1 MCIIECNFSFEAKTF
16 YLSAKDGYLEFRFK
30 ERRKGFVGYIFASI
44 QCSMW
49 LVDSVEAAIQAEV
62 KEEIAKT
69 FCEGDKA
76 TMVHMGGNKAGRFL
90 EVSVMV
96 EGGYKGVIW
105 LPEGRFGRGW
115 QCFAGELRHLLAAE
129 SKYMAE
135 HGVPSSAGRLLDA
148 PLSLVSSGGRSFVDV
163 LRSTT
168 GVEAK
173 AVDFKVCCL
182 RSLDLFP
189 VSSCFESES
198 DDLGL
203 RFAVDCSALESLP
216 TLLVAAAGSVRLRK
230 KKKGKISISGLLR
243 LLGQIQRKLD
253 RVHAGVALKPNRR
266 RKRVLFWA

>member
-1 MCIIECNFSFEAKTF
+1 M
-16 YLSAKDGYLEFRFK
+16 L
-30 ERRKGFVGYIFASI
+30 
-44 QCSMW
+44 W
-49 LVDSVEAAIQAEV
+49 
-62 KEEIAKT
+62 
-69 FCEGDKA
+69 EG
-76 TMVHMGGNKAGRFL
+76 
-90 EVSVMV
+90 
-96 EGGYKGVIW
+96 
-105 LPEGRFGRGW
+105 
-115 QCFAGELRHLLAAE
+115 LAAFCGRV
-129 SKYMAE
+129 SASVGGLCKLSGTAK
-135 HGVPSSAGRLLDA
+135 HGVPSSAGLLLDA

-203 RFAVDCSALESLP
+203 RFAVDCSMLESLP
-216 TLLVAAAGSVRLRK
+216 TLLVAATGSARSRK